1 MLGLLRFVV
10 SIIPAND
17 QSNLARVFLKFN
29 SLFAAGLEG
38 ANILDVFSG
47 RTEKNSA
54 NIGALSIR
62 PLAGIFYLDGQAIF
76 IE

>member
-1 MLGLLRFVV
+1 M

-38 ANILDVFSG
+38 ANILAVFAG
-47 RTEKNSA
+47 RKDGNRA
-54 NIGALSIR
+54 NIGALSMR